1 MPQQNI
7 LIIGMGSN
15 HNATANLEMARQEL
29 KKRYPQTVFSNVR
42 DTEPVGFK
50 RNTALFT
57 NQLALLKTEDD
68 IPAVRSFLK
77 SLEQLAQRTV
87 ADKANEIVRLDLDIL
102 QANETIIKKEELQR
116 SYYQDALSELPRF

>member
-15 HNATANLEMARQEL
+15 HNAAANLEMARQEL

-50 RNTALFT
+50 RNTTLFT

-68 IPAVRSFLK
+68 IPVVRSFLK
-77 SLEQLAQRTV
+77 SLEQLAQRTT

>member
-15 HNATANLEMARQEL
+15 HNTAANLEMARQKL
-29 KKRYPQTVFSNVR
+29 KKRYPQTVFSNAR

-50 RNTALFT
+50 RNTTLFT

-68 IPAVRSFLK
+68 IPTVRSFLK

>member
-15 HNATANLEMARQEL
+15 HNAAANLEMARQKL
-29 KKRYPQTVFSNVR
+29 KKRYPQTVFSNAR

-50 RNTALFT
+50 RNTTLFT

-68 IPAVRSFLK
+68 IPVVRSFLK
-77 SLEQLAQRTV
+77 SLEQLAQRTT